1 MAGHSKWAN
10 IQHRKGRQDA
20 KKGALFTRLIKEITV
35 AARIG
40 GPDPASNPRLRMAV
54 DKASEGNMSKETV
67 QRAIQRGAG
76 GLEGANYEEVRYEGY
91 GVGGAA
97 LIIDCMT
104 DNRTRTV
111 ADVRHALTKFGG
123 NLGTD
128 GSVAY
133 QFKHCGQFIFA
144 PGTSEDKVME
154 AALEAGAEDVV
165 THEDGAIEVISGA
178 PDFANVKDALEKAG
192 LKAEVAEVVMK
203 PLNELELTGDDAVK
217 MQKILDALDNV
228 DDMQQ
233 VYTNAVINEG

>member
-20 KKGALFTRLIKEITV
+20 KRGALFTRLIKEITV

-40 GPDPASNPRLRMAV
+40 GPDVASNPRLRMAV
-54 DKASEGNMSKETV
+54 EKASEGNMSKETV

-91 GVGGAA
+91 GVAGAA

-165 THEDGAIEVISGA
+165 THDDGAVEVISG
-178 PDFANVKDALEKAG
+178 PHDFANVKDGLEKAG
-192 LKAEVAEVVMK
+192 LKAEFAEVVMK
-203 PLNELELTGDDAVK
+203 PLNELVVTGEDAVR
-217 MQKILDALDNV
+217 MQKILDALDSV

-233 VYTNAVINEG
+233 VYTNAVIVES

>member
-20 KKGALFTRLIKEITV
+20 KRGALFTRLIKEITV

-40 GPDPASNPRLRMAV
+40 GADVASNPRLRVAV
-54 DKASEGNMSKETV
+54 DKASEGNMSKDTV

-76 GLEGANYEEVRYEGY
+76 GLEGANYEEIRYEGY
-91 GVGGAA
+91 GVAGAA

-128 GSVAY
+128 GSVAF

-165 THEDGAIEVISGA
+165 THDDGAVEVVSG
-178 PDFANVKDALEKAG
+178 PHDFANVKEGLEKAG
-192 LKAEVAEVVMK
+192 LKAEFAEVVMK
-203 PLNELELTGDDAVK
+203 PLNELVLTGDDAAR

-233 VYTNAVINEG
+233 VYTNAVIIES

>member
-20 KKGALFTRLIKEITV
+20 KRGALFTRLIKEITV

-40 GPDPASNPRLRMAV
+40 GPDPASNPRLRMALE
-54 DKASEGNMSKETV
+54 KASEGNMSKDTV

-76 GLEGANYEEVRYEGY
+76 GLEGANYEEIRYEGY
-91 GVGGAA
+91 GVAGAA

-154 AALEAGAEDVV
+154 AALEAGAEDVI
-165 THEDGAIEVISGA
+165 THDDGAIEVISG
-178 PDFANVKDALEKAG
+178 PHDFATVKDALEKAG

-203 PLNELELTGDDAVK
+203 PLNELELTGEDAVR

-233 VYTNAVINEG
+233 VYTNAVINEA